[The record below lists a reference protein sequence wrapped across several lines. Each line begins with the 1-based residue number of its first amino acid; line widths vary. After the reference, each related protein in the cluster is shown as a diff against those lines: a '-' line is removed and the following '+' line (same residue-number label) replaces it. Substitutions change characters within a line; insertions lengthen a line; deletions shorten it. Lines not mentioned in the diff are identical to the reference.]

1 MLNLLCTVCN
11 FTKNVMFKMCDIHFV
26 SEEKGNDIAL
36 IRRCLTDVA
45 NRTYCASSIKI
56 ENNSSK

>member
-1 MLNLLCTVCN
+1 
-11 FTKNVMFKMCDIHFV
+11 MFKMCDIHFV